1 MEEKMSTQLTP
12 TDKDVKT
19 VLEAHD
25 LLPEGP
31 MLDEALKV
39 VSLYS
44 DRIQKVLSEFP
55 ETVDRHKALLA
66 ILEEGL
72 MQEGFIPSKQGRK
85 FEAPGRKKD

>member
-1 MEEKMSTQLTP
+1 MSNQLTP
-12 TDKDVKT
+12 SDTDVKT
-19 VLEAHD
+19 VLEAHG

-44 DRIQKVLSEFP
+44 DRIQQLLSKIP
-55 ETVDRHKALLA
+55 ESVDKDKALLA

-72 MQEGFIPSKQGRK
+72 MQEGFIPNNHERK
-85 FEAPGRKKD
+85 FEVPGKKTG